1 MLWGLVSRTLNQ
13 PDGLSNST
21 SAIGLHVYCAWYFTM
36 CFVKFESTVVTFDSG
51 VVGLEINVWYCFWKC
66 EKLVFVPLQKFS
78 ATSQTLSRRHPD
90 SAPSDPL
97 VAQRL
102 WVAGPWARSLW
113 VATIPSTVNTAQNI
127 RDFALWYSRFSVDC
141 LLAAPMVVGVAFL
154 ILKCI
159 SSYLDCQYDSLS
171 IDKYSKIGHRGPRY
185 EEMLTNEKFIMKKE
199 KYFCVCNDNYIYPL
213 TTLYYKEK

>member
-1 MLWGLVSRTLNQ
+1 
-13 PDGLSNST
+13 
-21 SAIGLHVYCAWYFTM
+21 M
-36 CFVKFESTVVTFDSG
+36 CFVKFESTVITFDSG
-51 VVGLEINVWYCFWKC
+51 VVGLEITVWYCFWKC

-78 ATSQTLSRRHPD
+78 ATSQTLSLRNPD
-90 SAPSDPL
+90 SATSDPL

-102 WVAGPWARSLW
+102 WVAGPRARSLW

-141 LLAAPMVVGVAFL
+141 LLAAPMVVGAAFL

-171 IDKYSKIGHRGPRY
+171 IDKCSKIGHRGPRY
-185 EEMLTNEKFIMKKE
+185 EEMLTNEKFIMKKKLCTNHI
-199 KYFCVCNDNYIYPL
+199 KYNMAKLLLQLLNVL
-213 TTLYYKEK
+213 

>member
-21 SAIGLHVYCAWYFTM
+21 SAVDWHVYCAWYFTM

-51 VVGLEINVWYCFWKC
+51 VVGLEITGWYCFWKC

-78 ATSQTLSRRHPD
+78 ATSQTLSLRNPD
-90 SAPSDPL
+90 SATSDPL

-102 WVAGPWARSLW
+102 WVAGPQARSLW

-141 LLAAPMVVGVAFL
+141 LLAAPMVVGAAFL

-159 SSYLDCQYDSLS
+159 SSYLDCQYDILS
-171 IDKYSKIGHRGPRY
+171 IDKCSKIGHRGPRY
-185 EEMLTNEKFIMKKE
+185 EEMLTNEKFIMKKKLCTNHI
-199 KYFCVCNDNYIYPL
+199 KYNMAKLLLQLLNVL
-213 TTLYYKEK
+213 

>member
-1 MLWGLVSRTLNQ
+1 
-13 PDGLSNST
+13 
-21 SAIGLHVYCAWYFTM
+21 M

-51 VVGLEINVWYCFWKC
+51 VVGLEIDVWYCFWKC

-78 ATSQTLSRRHPD
+78 ATSQTLSLRHPD
-90 SAPSDPL
+90 SATSDPL

-102 WVAGPWARSLW
+102 WVAEPRARSLW
-113 VATIPSTVNTAQNI
+113 VATIQSTVNTAQNI
-127 RDFALWYSRFSVDC
+127 RDFALWYSWFSVDC
-141 LLAAPMVVGVAFL
+141 LLAAPMVVGAAFL

-171 IDKYSKIGHRGPRY
+171 IDKCSKIGHRGPRY
-185 EEMLTNEKFIMKKE
+185 EEMLTNEKFIMKK
-199 KYFCVCNDNYIYPL
+199 KKFCVCNDNYIYPL